1 MGLAKW
7 QNITQPSGS
16 KFDFLLWEFLFGCLV
31 DEMHAFITGDI
42 FFSFFDFCRIVV
54 KALLITHYKNFSDY
68 MVRII

>member
-31 DEMHAFITGDI
+31 DKMHAFKTVGI
-42 FFSFFDFCRIVV
+42 FFSVFFILAVQCRGIGSKPGWSEVIVE
-54 KALLITHYKNFSDY
+54 
-68 MVRII
+68 